1 MIIRSRA
8 PVRISFG
15 GGGTDLAPYCNIY
28 GGVVLS
34 ATINKYVYVTI
45 IPNDTKKIKI
55 ISVDYK
61 KSLTFGNL
69 KDIKFDGDIDLI
81 KAVVLRMKPE
91 FGFDLIRR
99 SDVPPNTGLGSSAA
113 VAVATIG
120 AFNHCRTDFVT
131 APLVQTKK
139 IPVIKFIHPLP
150 IIKPT
155 HLIHIYI

>member
-34 ATINKYVYVTI
+34 ATINKYVYVTV
-45 IPNDTKKIKI
+45 IPNDTKSIKI
-55 ISVDYK
+55 TSVDYK

-81 KAVVLRMKPE
+81 KAVILRMKPD
-91 FGFDLIRR
+91 FGFETRFR
-99 SDVPPNTGLGSSAA
+99 V
-113 VAVATIG
+113 
-120 AFNHCRTDFVT
+120 
-131 APLVQTKK
+131 
-139 IPVIKFIHPLP
+139 
-150 IIKPT
+150 
-155 HLIHIYI
+155 